1 MIRSIV
7 LALLLLSQLISV
19 GRCLRAV
26 DSNTRVNSNQTSRH
40 RPGRS
45 LTFPESSMIL
55 LIFGLGTPLQL
66 DRESVIVGVFTK
78 MQYAL
83 PSNAT
88 DFTEPGVYYSR
99 AAGRSRWSIYK
110 MFEKVTAMYGFG
122 GKECLLRAICEVARV
137 PFDVHHGLLGQL
149 VHTFLR

>member
-1 MIRSIV
+1 M
-7 LALLLLSQLISV
+7 
-19 GRCLRAV
+19 
-26 DSNTRVNSNQTSRH
+26 TSR
-40 RPGRS
+40 RS
-45 LTFPESSMIL
+45 ERTLRTFSQ

-99 AAGRSRWSIYK
+99 ASAGRSRWSFYK
-110 MFEKVTAMYGFG
+110 MFQRLMAMYGFD
-122 GKECLLRAICEVARV
+122 GKECLLRAICEVAHV
-137 PFDVHHGLLGQL
+137 PFDVQHGLLGQL
-149 VHTFLR
+149 VQTFLRSVRKTICHLPIKIGLFTSRHRPASSARR